1 MSHKGDRQ
9 CFFFFPLRKLIPFR
23 GREVEEELLEEIPF
37 CNSSGSSRAEETSAK
52 VQSEQGSEG
61 EGLLGDRASRGFE
74 MARESNLDTLLK
86 LVDSGEGS
94 TKSQSHNINIYANLT
109 LWEQEGPTEF
119 TL

>member
-1 MSHKGDRQ
+1 
-9 CFFFFPLRKLIPFR
+9 
-23 GREVEEELLEEIPF
+23 
-37 CNSSGSSRAEETSAK
+37 
-52 VQSEQGSEG
+52 
-61 EGLLGDRASRGFE
+61 

-119 TL
+119 ML